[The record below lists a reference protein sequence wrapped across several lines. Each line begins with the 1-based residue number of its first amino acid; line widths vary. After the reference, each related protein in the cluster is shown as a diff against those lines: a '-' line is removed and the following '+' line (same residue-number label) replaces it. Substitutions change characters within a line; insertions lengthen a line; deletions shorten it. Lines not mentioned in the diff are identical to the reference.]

1 MPVYEYECKTCHREF
16 EYQQRMA
23 DPDKTVCEVCG
34 GPLERLISRTAFQ
47 LKGSGWY
54 KDLYSSSKP
63 ETKSSDSSSSDTK
76 SDSSSGDAKSSDA
89 KPSDAKSESKPAES
103 KAEAKPAA
111 AKSESKPSGSS
122 GTGGSGTSSSS

>member
-1 MPVYEYECKTCHREF
+1 MPVYEYECQACHRAF

-23 DPDKTVCEVCG
+23 DPDKTVCEACG

-63 ETKSSDSSSSDTK
+63 EAKSSDSSSSDTK
-76 SDSSSGDAKSSDA
+76 PSESSGSDAKSSDA
-89 KPSDAKSESKPAES
+89 KSESEPAES

-111 AKSESKPSGSS
+111 AKPESKPSGSS
-122 GTGGSGTSSSS
+122 GGSGTSSSS